1 MTIRSFGA
9 SARSRSS
16 ANVAAKGQL
25 KSNRPDPKTV
35 GFEANVVLRPDWMHP
50 DYEDCYLLGRL
61 MRLLK
66 GELANGGVLTR
77 SEICEK
83 IFGRA
88 AISEDED
95 NKLNR
100 CMWELHR
107 MGVVNLTSQETGK

>member
-1 MTIRSFGA
+1 MTIRSF
-9 SARSRSS
+9 SANAHSKSS
-16 ANVAAKGQL
+16 ANVAAPGQL

-35 GFEANVVLRPDWMHP
+35 GFEANVILRPDWMHP

-66 GELANGGVLTR
+66 GKLSSGGSLTR
-77 SEICEK
+77 SEICEH

-88 AISEDED
+88 AVSEDED

-100 CMWELHR
+100 CMWELHH
-107 MGVVNLTSQETGK
+107 MGFVNLTSQETGK